1 MNKTLR
7 TYHIAIQALEEK
19 RYTYDFSGDTQF
31 FTSFEQDIIQKG
43 TFDAHIILDKTATM
57 IRVQFQI
64 KGSIELI
71 CDRSLEPFT
80 EEVYV
85 EEPYVFKFGETADI
99 IGDGIEIIPFGTPE
113 INVAQH
119 ILDFLILSVPMK
131 RIHPDL
137 REEDE
142 EDDEDVTAFLVYSDA
157 SDEEEEEEEDTET
170 EEGKEEETPQ
180 EVDPRWAALLKLKN
194 LN

>member
-19 RYTYDFSGDTQF
+19 RYTYDFSGDTRF
-31 FTSFEQDIIQKG
+31 FESFEQDIIQKG
-43 TFDAHIILDKTATM
+43 TFEAHIILDKSATM

-64 KGSIELI
+64 KGQLDLI

-80 EEVYV
+80 EEVYI

-99 IGDGIEIIPFGTPE
+99 IGDGIEIIPFGTAE

-119 ILDFLILSVPMK
+119 ILDFLILSVPMR

-157 SDEEEEEEEDTET
+157 SDEEDEEEEA
-170 EEGKEEETPQ
+170 EEEEETPQ